1 MHNRPYYVKH
11 SVDGKIALFIVYVD
25 DIVITR
31 DDCDQINHLKNLL
44 AKKFEVKDLG
54 QLKYFLGMEIARTKN
69 DISVSQRKYTLDL
82 LQETGMLGCKTA
94 NTPIEPVK
102 RSEEKSVAAD
112 KDRYQSL
119 VGKLIY
125 LTHTR
130 PDIGFAVS
138 MVSHSMSNPTET
150 DMRNVNRILQY
161 LKGTPGRGLYF
172 QTNSNKGIEV
182 YTDSDWV
189 GCLFDRKSTT
199 RNGEHGNL
207 EKQETICCGWE

>member
-1 MHNRPYYVKH
+1 MQ
-11 SVDGKIALFIVYVD
+11 S
-25 DIVITR
+25 
-31 DDCDQINHLKNLL
+31 
-44 AKKFEVKDLG
+44 
-54 QLKYFLGMEIARTKN
+54 
-69 DISVSQRKYTLDL
+69 SQ
-82 LQETGMLGCKTA
+82 
-94 NTPIEPVK
+94 TPIEPVK
-102 RSEEKSVAAD
+102 RSEEESVAAD

-172 QTNSNKGIEV
+172 QKNSKRGIEV
-182 YTDSDWV
+182 YTDLDWA
-189 GCLFDRKSTT
+189 GCLSDRNSTT
-199 RNGEHGNL
+199 GYCTFVWGNMVTWRSK
-207 EKQETICCGWE
+207 KQFVVARSSAEAKQNSELWHTVFVKEYGSSEC